1 MPGQSSNKTVPDDVK
16 QFLRSIL
23 MAKSGVKQSRI
34 EHDYSQLVGEIL
46 PWRKLGFE
54 SLFEFLMSIP
64 DVVKLEWREK
74 DEDNRVFAVLDKT
87 CFNSVHAK
95 RMADGG
101 FGQGTKPLSPSEIA
115 EWRARK
121 RGTTKGKNIHHSSSA
136 PANLGAAEK
145 SNMQANSRSSW
156 KGSSNHKKN
165 AAANNSFA
173 RSNDKVTSVVDQ
185 TKLPE
190 LLQNARGLFSVYVKV
205 SLIDEKQ
212 KFPPINLLKDLIEW
226 HFEAAGFKP
235 FEVSSGREN
244 VVFCRFKSRD
254 VAANAIEKMQD
265 SEYMGLKLTV
275 NPASE
280 KILKKGEGILPTPP
294 MSLLVNEVQ
303 PTAPSV
309 FPGQQN
315 VPVLE
320 QGLLPLPLFSMPW
333 HAALPVQHLA
343 ERNRGV
349 QVPNIQPLPTQNTN
363 IHSKGQQGNDEPDP
377 NVTLQNSSSKTTME
391 ATTMETTTMKEAIME
406 TTTMKQATGKNP
418 NQDEANKENT
428 LEDDCWHNFLTMSRL
443 FQMSCRKRPPCAS
456 DFPDKIQLIITFAL
470 DACRFWMQRSEFEE
484 ACREL
489 DKKLG
494 KELENVAPRS
504 NVLPGINHFG
514 AAKFYEDGVWYRCWV
529 LGNDKSRN
537 ELKVYFCDYGNTE
550 VISADNFMCI
560 SKSYWTLPPQAIP
573 VKLHGF
579 KQKTDHK
586 LLAEKGV
593 ALLNDICTGKVIEA
607 EVVKDASNSESHVIM
622 LKSIKVPG
630 LENACLEDELL
641 KHGIVSRWPSNER
654 QLPIQNG
661 MKSEPNTSHRMT
673 DKPSMNYSSP
683 TEPKMKHSVK
693 DGLELP
699 NLETPVST
707 SKLQPSIFEYQPNML
722 LQVKVSAVDSP
733 SLFYM
738 RTCHSEQHLA
748 KLKKLLES
756 FIPEKKGDIIV
767 GSMLCLKQE
776 SGNLRVVVIELACN
790 FLYSKMVHLH
800 DPDSGRKIRATVDD
814 LYDLSQEIKDIPTLA
829 ERAALA
835 GIRTENSVTH
845 ITSLLR
851 ERIDKE
857 SFMNIISAGESEN
870 ESGKLF
876 VELFDDKASPSFN
889 WDIVRRGLAKRGPL
903 GGLSYVSNSQVLKN
917 STKQAGQNRTMQTQ
931 QNGAMPAQ
939 QNKTMPAQQSKAMS
953 AQQNKTMPAQ
963 QNRTMQTQQN
973 GTMQTQQNG
982 AMPAQQN
989 GTMPAQQN
997 QTMFAQRNKTMP
1009 AQENKTI
1016 PAQQNKTMPAQ
1027 QNKTMPA
1034 QENKTIPAQ
1043 QNKTIPAQQNKTMF
1057 AQQNKTMPAQQNKT
1071 MPAQENKTIPAQ
1083 QNKTMFAQQN
1093 KTMPAQQNKTM
1104 FAQQNKTMQTQ
1115 QNGTTQTQQNGTMPA
1130 QENKTMPA
1138 QQNKTMFAQQN
1149 KTIPAQENKTM
1160 FAQQNKT
1167 MPAQQNKTMFA
1178 QQNKTIPAQE
1188 NKTMPAQQNKTMFA
1202 QQNKTMFA
1210 QQNKTMPAQQNKTM
1224 FAQQNKTIP
1233 AQENK
1238 TMPAQQNKTM
1248 FAQQNKTMPAQQNK
1262 TMFAQ
1267 QNKTMPAQ
1275 QNKTMSAQQ
1284 NKTMFAQQ
1292 NKTIPAQEN
1301 KIIPAQQNKTMPAQ
1315 QNKTMFAQQNKT
1327 IPAQQNKTMPA
1338 QQNKT
1343 MPAQQNK
1350 TMFAQQNKT
1359 IPAQQNKTMPA
1370 QQNGTTQ
1377 TQQNGT
1383 MPAQQNK
1390 TMFAQQNKTMPA
1402 RQNKTMFAQKT
1413 MPGQQNGT
1421 MSAQQIKAM
1430 PAQQNKTREMQQ
1442 NKTMFAQQTMQAQNN
1457 KAMQAHQNKAMQD
1470 RQNKAMQAHQ
1480 NKAMQAQPS
1489 KHLNSMNSPTSS
1501 TSSARTW
1508 PSKSRPLSAGQTS
1521 PHHSDAS
1528 ACLSTNDNTSHRPA
1542 SSRSEQAFGMRCA
1555 GSSDAYQGKDSYY
1568 ARQQNGLNLS
1578 ASSDGYASECSSSDG
1593 FFNISLRSTGSRN
1606 EAEVEDDRIEIIKIE
1621 SDDDDDWSSSDGQIN
1636 RTSYEVIGYT
1646 TRSTNPRSN
1655 QRNGGYEAVDS
1666 RPRYRPYTPPPLPDL
1681 IEIESPVKESDTLKS
1696 SLPGDVNETA
1706 RCAGL
1711 EEFLEF
1717 DVDGR
1722 LDRERIKRE
1731 VMRWTR
1737 EKERL
1742 ERYQKDLMHILSL
1755 PDEKIKSQNMK
1766 HRRRRLELHVKTNDA
1781 NKRLAELKKE
1791 LSQLES
1797 ELRLTLQ

>member
-1 MPGQSSNKTVPDDVK
+1 MPGQTSNKSVPDDVK

-74 DEDNRVFAVLDKT
+74 DEDNRVFAVLDKN

-115 EWRARK
+115 EWKAKK
-121 RGTTKGKNIHHSSSA
+121 RGTTNVKNIHHSSSA

-145 SNMQANSRSSW
+145 SNTQANARPSW
-156 KGSSNHKKN
+156 KGSSKHQKN
-165 AAANNSFA
+165 AAANNSSA

-185 TKLPE
+185 TKFPE
-190 LLQNARGLFSVYVKV
+190 LLQNALGLFSVYVKV

-212 KFPPINLLKDLIEW
+212 KFPPINILKGVIRW

-280 KILKKGEGILPTPP
+280 KNLKKGEGILPTPP
-294 MSLLVNEVQ
+294 MSFLVNEVQ

-315 VPVLE
+315 DPMLK
-320 QGLLPLPLFSMPW
+320 QGILPLPLFSMPW
-333 HAALPVQHLA
+333 HAALPMQHLA
-343 ERNRGV
+343 ERNQGV
-349 QVPNIQPLPTQNTN
+349 QVPNIQPLPTQSTN
-363 IHSKGQQGNDEPDP
+363 IHSKGQQANDESDP
-377 NVTLQNSSSKTTME
+377 NVTSQNSSLTTTLETTTMKE
-391 ATTMETTTMKEAIME
+391 ATMETTTMETTTMKP
-406 TTTMKQATGKNP
+406 ATGKNP
-418 NQDEANKENT
+418 YQVYQDEAKEENI

-443 FQMSCRKRPPCAS
+443 FHMSCRKRPPCAS

-579 KQKTDHK
+579 KQKTDDK

-593 ALLNDICTGKVIEA
+593 AFLNDVCAGKVIEA

-622 LKSIKVPG
+622 LKNIKVPG

-641 KHGIVSRWPSNER
+641 KHGIVSRLPSNER
-654 QLPIQNG
+654 QLPIKNG
-661 MKSEPNTSHRMT
+661 MKSEPNTSQRMM
-673 DKPSMNYSSP
+673 DKPNMNYSSP

-707 SKLQPSIFEYQPNML
+707 LKLQPSIFEYQPNML

-738 RTCHSEQHLA
+738 RTGHSEQHLA

-776 SGNLRVVVIELACN
+776 SGNLRVIVIELACN

-829 ERAALA
+829 DRAALA
-835 GIRTENSVTH
+835 GIRTESSVTH

-889 WDIVRRGLAKRGPL
+889 LDIVRRGLAKRGPL
-903 GGLSYVSNSQVLKN
+903 CGPSYVSNSQVQKN
-917 STKQAGQNRTMQTQ
+917 STKQAGQNRTWQTQ
-931 QNGAMPAQ
+931 QNKTMPAPQNGTMPAPHNGTMPAQ
-939 QNKTMPAQQSKAMS
+939 QNKTMFAQQNKTMSAQQNKTMS

-963 QNRTMQTQQN
+963 QNKTMF
-973 GTMQTQQNG
+973 
-982 AMPAQQN
+982 AQQN
-989 GTMPAQQN
+989 KTMSAQQNKTMPAQQN
-997 QTMFAQRNKTMP
+997 KTMFAQQNKTMS
-1009 AQENKTI
+1009 AQQNKTM

-1034 QENKTIPAQ
+1034 Q
-1043 QNKTIPAQQNKTMF
+1043 QNKTMQTQQNGTMPAQQNKTMF

-1071 MPAQENKTIPAQ
+1071 MPAQQNKTMPAQ
-1083 QNKTMFAQQN
+1083 QNKTMPAPQN
-1093 KTMPAQQNKTM
+1093 GTMPAPHNGTMPAQQNKTM
-1104 FAQQNKTMQTQ
+1104 FAQQNKTM
-1115 QNGTTQTQQNGTMPA
+1115 
-1130 QENKTMPA
+1130 
-1138 QQNKTMFAQQN
+1138 
-1149 KTIPAQENKTM
+1149 
-1160 FAQQNKT
+1160 
-1167 MPAQQNKTMFA
+1167 
-1178 QQNKTIPAQE
+1178 
-1188 NKTMPAQQNKTMFA
+1188 
-1202 QQNKTMFA
+1202 
-1210 QQNKTMPAQQNKTM
+1210 
-1224 FAQQNKTIP
+1224 
-1233 AQENK
+1233 
-1238 TMPAQQNKTM
+1238 
-1248 FAQQNKTMPAQQNK
+1248 
-1262 TMFAQ
+1262 
-1267 QNKTMPAQ
+1267 
-1275 QNKTMSAQQ
+1275 SAQQ
-1284 NKTMFAQQ
+1284 NKTM
-1292 NKTIPAQEN
+1292 
-1301 KIIPAQQNKTMPAQ
+1301 
-1315 QNKTMFAQQNKT
+1315 
-1327 IPAQQNKTMPA
+1327 PAQQNKTMPA

-1350 TMFAQQNKT
+1350 TMQT
-1359 IPAQQNKTMPA
+1359 
-1370 QQNGTTQ
+1370 QQNGTMQ

-1390 TMFAQQNKTMPA
+1390 TMPAQQNKTMPA
-1402 RQNKTMFAQKT
+1402 QQNKTMQTQQNRT
-1413 MPGQQNGT
+1413 MQTQQNGT
-1421 MSAQQIKAM
+1421 M
-1430 PAQQNKTREMQQ
+1430 PAQQNKTMPAQQ
-1442 NKTMFAQQTMQAQNN
+1442 NKTMPAQQNKTMPAQQNKTMQTQQNGTMQTQQNGTMPAQQN
-1457 KAMQAHQNKAMQD
+1457 KTMPAQQNKTMPAQQNKTMPAQQNKTMPAQQHKATQAHQSKAMHA

-1480 NKAMQAQPS
+1480 NKAMQAQPN
-1489 KHLNSMNSPTSS
+1489 KHLNSMKSPTSS

-1508 PSKSRPLSAGQTS
+1508 PSKPCPLSAAQTS

-1528 ACLSTNDNTSHRPA
+1528 ASLSTNDNTSHRPA
-1542 SSRSEQAFGMRCA
+1542 SSRSEQTFGMRCA
-1555 GSSDAYQGKDSYY
+1555 GSSNAYQGKERYH
-1568 ARQQNGLNLS
+1568 ARQQNELNWS

-1593 FFNISLRSTGSRN
+1593 FLNISLRSTGSRN
-1606 EAEVEDDRIEIIKIE
+1606 EAEIEDDRIEIIKIE

-1681 IEIESPVKESDTLKS
+1681 IEIESPVKESNTLKS

-1706 RCAGL
+1706 RSAGM

-1781 NKRLAELKKE
+1781 NKRLAALKEELN
-1791 LSQLES
+1791 QLES